1 MRRKT
6 LVAALLGAA
15 IFVALGITAFAM
27 AGSRGHDIKARGGL
41 TGYQEV
47 PALSTTGHGTF
58 EARVNDAGTAFDW
71 KLTFGDL
78 TGNVTQAHIHFG
90 QLSVNGGISIWLCG
104 TASNPGPAG
113 TAACPTPG
121 GTVTGTA
128 TAATVVGPA
137 GQGIA
142 AGEFNEI
149 LAAIRAG
156 KAYANVHST
165 VYTGGEIRAQL
176 STRGHDDEDDDDDD
190 DD

>member
-6 LVAALLGAA
+6 IVAALFGAA
-15 IFVALGITAFAM
+15 VVMALGVSAFAM
-27 AGSRGHDIKARGGL
+27 AGGGGADIKARGGL
-41 TGYQEV
+41 TGFQEV
-47 PALSTTGHGTF
+47 PVLSTSGHGTF
-58 EARVNDAGTAFDW
+58 QARINDAGTAFDW
-71 KLTFGDL
+71 RLTFGDL
-78 TGNVTQAHIHFG
+78 VGNVTQSHIHFG

-104 TASNPGPAG
+104 TAAFPGPAG

-128 TAATVVGPA
+128 SAATVVGPA

-142 AGEFNEI
+142 AGEFAEI

-165 VYTGGEIRAQL
+165 TYPGGEIRAQL
-176 STRGHDDEDDDDDD
+176 SSHHGDDEDDDDD
-190 DD
+190 